1 MRPLSDLAGYLFDKI
16 VNGWRERS
24 LILDALL
31 IVCFLAIFSVCL
43 AIFALNTRET
53 ILGFF

>member
-1 MRPLSDLAGYLFDKI
+1 MSPLCDLAGNLFDKI

-24 LILDALL
+24 LILNALL

-53 ILGFF
+53 ILSFF